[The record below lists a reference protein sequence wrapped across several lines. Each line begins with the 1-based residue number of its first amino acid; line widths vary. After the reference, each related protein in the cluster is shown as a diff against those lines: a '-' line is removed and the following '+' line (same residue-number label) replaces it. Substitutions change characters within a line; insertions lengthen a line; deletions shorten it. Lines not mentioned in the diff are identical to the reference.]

1 MAPTPPPII
10 APHELADLLSASRP
24 PVLLDVRW
32 QLTTGADREAYLDG
46 HLPGAAFIDLDAEL
60 SDPPGPTVGRHPLPK
75 AERFEAAMRAAGVS
89 DDSRVVVYDD
99 AASMVAA
106 RAWWLLRYFGHAD
119 TRVLDGGLAGWRAAG
134 RALETEVLKPTP
146 ETFTPRPNGMPAVD
160 ADGAAAL
167 AAHGVLI
174 DARAAERFLGSDE
187 PVDPVAGHIPGARNR
202 PTTENVDA
210 DGRFLTPE
218 ALADAF
224 AGLGVSVDTTV
235 AAYCGSGV
243 NAAHEV
249 LALELAGYRAALYP
263 GSWSEW
269 IGDPAR
275 PVAGMRPTPE

>member
-1 MAPTPPPII
+1 MAPLPII
-10 APHELADLLSASRP
+10 APDDLADLLGAQRP

-32 QLTTGADREAYLDG
+32 QLTTGADRRAYLDG
-46 HLPGAAFIDLDAEL
+46 HLPGAVFIDLDAEL
-60 SDPPGPTVGRHPLPK
+60 SDPPGPAVGRHPLPS
-75 AERFEAAMRAAGVS
+75 AGRFGAAMRAAGVS
-89 DDSRVVVYDD
+89 DDSRVVVYDA

-119 TRVLDGGLAGWRAAG
+119 ARVLDGGLAGWRAAG
-134 RALETEVLKPTP
+134 RALETEVPKPTP
-146 ETFTPRPNGMPAVD
+146 GTFTPRPDGLPAVD
-160 ADGAAAL
+160 ADGAAGV

-174 DARAAERFLGSDE
+174 DVRAPERFLGIEE

-224 AGLGVSVDTTV
+224 AGLGVSTDTPV

-243 NAAHEV
+243 NAAHTV
-249 LALELAGYRAALYP
+249 LGLELAGYRAALYP

-269 IGDPAR
+269 IGDPSR
-275 PVAGMRPTPE
+275 PVAGMRATPE